1 MQRNPLTTAAIIVAI
16 GDCYSM
22 YEAVSDGTINFF
34 RILVWLQGVTF
45 IYLYL
50 SRSGYAGSFL
60 FYSVLPIYPL
70 YFGLMAVGQ
79 APIASPTILS
89 IMLAIYAAGVVSTW
103 RLKRKYD
110 RYYNT
115 QMAPKGET
123 ISADAAGE

>member
-1 MQRNPLTTAAIIVAI
+1 
-16 GDCYSM
+16 M
-22 YEAVSDGTINFF
+22 YEAVSDGSINFF
-34 RILVWLQGVTF
+34 RILVWLQGIAF

-50 SRSGYAGSFL
+50 SRSAYAGSFL

-79 APIASPTILS
+79 APIASPTVLS
-89 IMLAIYAAGVVSTW
+89 IMLAVYAAGVVSTW
-103 RLKRKYD
+103 RLKRKYA

-123 ISADAAGE
+123 ISADAPSE